1 MIGSLKETLLSAM
14 ALHRLSP
21 TPQFSCNWAISFGSL
36 SWKHSITTSSSPL
49 LLP

>member
-1 MIGSLKETLLSAM
+1 MIGSLKQTLLCAI

-21 TPQFSCNWAISFGSL
+21 TPQFSCNWTISFGSP
-36 SWKHSITTSSSPL
+36 SWKHSITTSSPL